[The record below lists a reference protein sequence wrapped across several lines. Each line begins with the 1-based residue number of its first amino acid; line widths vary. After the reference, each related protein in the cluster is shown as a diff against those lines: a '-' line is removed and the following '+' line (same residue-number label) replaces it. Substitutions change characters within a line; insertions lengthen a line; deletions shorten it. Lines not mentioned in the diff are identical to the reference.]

1 MHKTLDRRTGRPYPL
16 GVTIEGGTINFSAV
30 MKDGE
35 DCGLILYD
43 KKSRKEH
50 RIPFTKEDRHGSVFC
65 MAVSGIDT
73 DKTLYNF
80 YDGKEV
86 FTDPYVKSLQGR
98 RRWGNPEP
106 FQAGR
111 LEQAPYDWGGDKPL
125 KIPYEQSILYCLN
138 VRAFTRHKSS
148 GVVYKGTFAGIA
160 EKIPYLK
167 ELGITAIELMPVYE
181 FDELENIEEITP
193 FVAEYQDQEA
203 AGRRTAGCRAA
214 ETAGESIPA
223 KKIAAEKIEIEKIA
237 AEKMAGGSITGEP
250 EDGEARRKIVEAPEA
265 ETALRKASGYPV
277 LQIRREERYN
287 CWGYKESFYFSPK
300 QAFSASEDVQKEL
313 KDLVRQLHAHGIE
326 VILQFYFPPR
336 VAHGLILDVLRYW
349 VLEYHID
356 GIHLKGENL
365 PLLAVAEDPLLTETK
380 LFYYDFPWDQIHQ
393 IKYGEHGP
401 EASGYRHLAVYK
413 DDYMYGIR
421 RFLKGDEGMLSEFLE
436 HQRRNPAH
444 GGRINYITNYYGFS
458 LMDMVSY
465 DRKHNEANGEKNTD
479 GMDYNA
485 SWNCG
490 VEGPSRKKAVQEL
503 RLRQMKNALTM
514 LFLSQGTPLIYSG
527 DEFANTRY
535 GNNNPYCQDNETG
548 WVKWNMTGMG
558 KEVFSYLKSLIRLKK
573 GHPILRSSRE
583 MRNWDHISCGYP
595 DLSYHGQE
603 AWRPDLQIH
612 SRFAGVMYCGSYT
625 KEQEREDDFF
635 YIAYNM
641 HWMPYTFALPKLPK
655 GMKWHLLADTGS
667 STEIREE
674 EPAACEEGQQFAAME
689 ERRIQIYISKKIEE
703 DTGLCAAEES

>member
-16 GVTIEGGTINFSAV
+16 GVTTEGGTINFSAV

-43 KKSRKEH
+43 KRSRKEH
-50 RIPFTKEDRHGSVFC
+50 RIPFTREDRHGSVFC
-65 MAVSGIDT
+65 MAVRGIDT

-98 RRWGNPEP
+98 RKWGSPET

-111 LEQAPYDWGGDKPL
+111 LEQASYDWEGDKPL
-125 KIPYEQSILYCLN
+125 KTPYEQSILYCLN

-148 GVVYKGTFAGIA
+148 GVVHKGTFAGIA

-193 FVAEYQDQEA
+193 FAAEYTDQEA
-203 AGRRTAGCRAA
+203 AGRGPAGDRGAKP
-214 ETAGESIPA
+214 AGERIPA
-223 KKIAAEKIEIEKIA
+223 KKIVIEKIESG
-237 AEKMAGGSITGEP
+237 KMAGERIAGESEVGETDRKTVEVPEP
-250 EDGEARRKIVEAPEA
+250 EATVKK
-265 ETALRKASGYPV
+265 TSGYPA
-277 LQIRREERYN
+277 LQIRREERCN

-300 QAFSASEDVQKEL
+300 QAFSASEDVQKEF

-336 VAHGLILDVLRYW
+336 VVHGLILDVLRYW

-380 LFYYDFPWDQIHQ
+380 LFYYDFPWDQIYQ
-393 IKYGEHGP
+393 MNQGEHGMEEP
-401 EASGYRHLAVYK
+401 GYRHLAVYK

-421 RFLKGDEGMLSEFLE
+421 CFLKGDEGMLSEFLE
-436 HQRRNPAH
+436 HQRRNPVY

-465 DRKHNEANGEKNTD
+465 DQKHNEANGEKNAD

-583 MRNWDHISCGYP
+583 MRNLDHAGCGYP
-595 DLSYHGQE
+595 DLSYHGQD
-603 AWRPDLQIH
+603 AWRPDFQIH
-612 SRFAGVMYCGSYT
+612 SRFIGVMYCGSYT

-641 HWMPYTFALPKLPK
+641 HWIPCTFALPKLPR

-667 STEIREE
+667 RTEIREE
-674 EPAACEEGQQFAAME
+674 EPAACEEGQQFATMN

-703 DTGLCAAEES
+703 DTGLCGAQEP